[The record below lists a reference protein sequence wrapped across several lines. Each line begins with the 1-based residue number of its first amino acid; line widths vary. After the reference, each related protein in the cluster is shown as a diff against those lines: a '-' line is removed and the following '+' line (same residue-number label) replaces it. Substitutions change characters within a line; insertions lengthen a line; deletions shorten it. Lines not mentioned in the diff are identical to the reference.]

1 MGEGVLVT
9 IEQLNGASDAVAA
22 EAFER
27 CCGSSAWV
35 RAMLASRPFASSE
48 GLHDAADA
56 CAAALEE
63 RDWLEAFSHHP
74 RIGDVASLRAKFAS
88 TAKWAGG
95 EQAGAAAADEATLH
109 ALAKGNDDYFAR
121 FGFIFIVCAT
131 GLSAAEMLA
140 RLQARLPHE
149 RAEELRMAAAEQN
162 KITHL
167 RLEKLLREDA

>member
-1 MGEGVLVT
+1 MT
-9 IEQLNGASDAVAA
+9 IEQLNGAPEAAAA
-22 EAFER
+22 EALER
-27 CCGSSAWV
+27 CCGASNWV
-35 RAMLASRPFASSE
+35 RAMLASRPFASPE
-48 GLHDAADA
+48 GLHEAADA

-74 RIGDVASLRAKFAS
+74 RIGDVASLREKFAS
-88 TAKWAGG
+88 TARWAGG

-121 FGFIFIVCAT
+121 FGFLFIVCAT
-131 GLSAAEMLA
+131 GLTADEMRA
-140 RLQARLPHE
+140 RLEVRLPHE
-149 RAEELRMAAAEQN
+149 RAEELRIAAAEQN

>member
-1 MGEGVLVT
+1 MT
-9 IEQLNGASDAVAA
+9 IEQLDAAPEAAAA
-22 EAFER
+22 EALER
-27 CCGSSAWV
+27 CCGASAWV
-35 RAMLASRPFASSE
+35 RAMLASRPFATAE
-48 GLHDAADA
+48 GLHEAADA

-88 TAKWAGG
+88 TAQWAGG
-95 EQAGAAAADEATLH
+95 EQAGAAAADDATLH

-131 GLSAAEMLA
+131 GLTASEMLA
-140 RLQARLPHE
+140 RLDARLPHE
-149 RAEELRMAAAEQN
+149 RAEELRIAAAEQN